1 MGFVWRCLDR
11 RLKRRGMSPV
21 AAAEDMAREAL
32 LIGFLF
38 FLL

>member
-1 MGFVWRCLDR
+1 LDR
-11 RLKRRGMSPV
+11 RLKRRMSPV
-21 AAAEDMAREAL
+21 AAAGDMAREAL